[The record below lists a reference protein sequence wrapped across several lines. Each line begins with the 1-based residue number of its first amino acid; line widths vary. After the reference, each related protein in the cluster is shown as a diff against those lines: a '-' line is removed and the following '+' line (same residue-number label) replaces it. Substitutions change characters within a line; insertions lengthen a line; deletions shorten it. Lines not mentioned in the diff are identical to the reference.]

1 MTGFIRK
8 IIRKYY
14 KKFMN
19 NEFPIR
25 KVLFNL
31 ILFTGIAGG
40 AFSLLLSM
48 FAKLP
53 VGQIIVVAAA
63 ELILIGCF
71 YIANFKGMMRL
82 ASAIICFGITV
93 VLFPI
98 MFFSGGGA
106 YSGMPFWFVMGT
118 LFTFL
123 LIEGKLF
130 YILLTLETVVH
141 TLCFLAAYYYPEGV
155 VAIETRGGTYLDIW
169 QCMMVLSFSMGIII
183 KFQVR
188 IYNNAIELNKNQNEQ
203 LEISKKEAEQAKEKA
218 LSANQAKSNFL
229 ANMSHEIRTPINAVL
244 GMDEMI
250 LRECTDENICEY
262 ARNIQIAGGQLL
274 SLINQILDFSKIE
287 SGKMEILK
295 VQYEVSSL
303 IQDSYSMVEE
313 RARKKNLEFKVIC
326 DENLPRT
333 LLGDEVRMRQV
344 IVNLLT
350 NAIKYTEEGC
360 VTLNVKG
367 KWKNEEEIL
376 LVISVKDTGSG
387 LLEENRKQLFQSFQR
402 LNEEKNYNIEGTGL
416 GLAVV
421 KQLLELMGG
430 EIRVYSIYGEGSE
443 FVIKVAQKV
452 VDKTPVGN
460 FAKRYEQVHPKNA
473 LYQPQFTAPDA
484 RILIVDDV
492 PMNITVARNM
502 LKSLKIQVDT
512 AASGQECLN
521 LVREKRYHIIFM
533 DHMMP
538 GMDGIEA
545 FHKMKEMP
553 ESKNQ
558 DVPVIMLTA
567 NAISGMKGEYLSEGF
582 KDYLSKPM
590 RGSDLEQMIK
600 KYLPKEL
607 IQESSKG
614 EEKEEQNQEKE
625 NLKTVPGLDMEM
637 GISYCG
643 GDKDIYL
650 EVLKDYSEDDRLEGL
665 KNTFENQDW
674 GNYRVHVHT
683 IKSTS
688 LTVGLPELSN
698 LAKEVEY
705 AVKEEDY
712 ETVAEKHPGM
722 AEKYRDTLEK
732 LKQAFEAE

>member
-1 MTGFIRK
+1 
-8 IIRKYY
+8 
-14 KKFMN
+14 
-19 NEFPIR
+19 
-25 KVLFNL
+25 
-31 ILFTGIAGG
+31 
-40 AFSLLLSM
+40 
-48 FAKLP
+48 
-53 VGQIIVVAAA
+53 
-63 ELILIGCF
+63 
-71 YIANFKGMMRL
+71 MRL
-82 ASAIICFGITV
+82 ASVIICLGITV

-130 YILLTLETVVH
+130 YILLLFGTTVH
-141 TLCFLAAYYYPEGV
+141 TACFLLAYYHPELV
-155 VAIETRGGTYLDIW
+155 IDIDTKAGTYLDIW
-169 QCMMVLSFSMGIII
+169 QCMMVLSFAIGIII

-188 IYNNAIELNKNQNEQ
+188 IYNKAIELNQRQNEQ
-203 LEISKKEAEQAKEKA
+203 LEYSKKEAERAKEKA

-295 VQYEVSSL
+295 VQYELSSL

-326 DENLPRT
+326 DENIPRT
-333 LLGDEVRMRQV
+333 LLGDEVRMRQI

-350 NAIKYTEEGC
+350 NAIKYTEKGC
-360 VTLNVKG
+360 VTLNVQG

-376 LVISVKDTGSG
+376 LTISVKDTGTG

-421 KQLLELMGG
+421 KQLLELMEG

-443 FVIKVAQKV
+443 FVIKVAQKA

-460 FAKRYEQVHPKNA
+460 FAKRYEQIHPKNT
-473 LYQPQFTAPDA
+473 LYHPEFTAPGA
-484 RILIVDDV
+484 QILIVDDV
-492 PMNITVARNM
+492 PMNITVAKNM
-502 LKSLKIQVDT
+502 LKSLKVQVDT
-512 AASGQECLN
+512 ASSGQKCLN
-521 LVREKRYHIIFM
+521 LIREKRYHLIFM

-538 GMDGIEA
+538 EMDGIEV
-545 FHKMKEMP
+545 FHKMNEMQ
-553 ESKNQ
+553 ESKNHG
-558 DVPVIMLTA
+558 VPVIMLTA

-582 KDYLSKPM
+582 QDYLSKPM
-590 RGSDLEQMIK
+590 RGRDLEQMIK
-600 KYLPKEL
+600 KYLPREL
-607 IQESSKG
+607 IHDFHREEETEKQQKDIG
-614 EEKEEQNQEKE
+614 EIIPE
-625 NLKTVPGLDMEM
+625 LDKEM

-643 GDKDIYL
+643 GAEDIYL
-650 EVLKDYSEDDRLEGL
+650 DILKEYCEKNRLKDL
-665 KNTFENQDW
+665 KTCFENRDW
-674 GNYRVHVHT
+674 QNYRIHVHT
-683 IKSTS
+683 LKGTS
-688 LTVGLPELSN
+688 LTVGLPGLSEL
-698 LAKEVEY
+698 AREVEL
-705 AVKEEDY
+705 AVKEGDY
-712 ETVAEKHPGM
+712 DTVYKKHPGM
-722 AEKYRDTLEK
+722 IEQYGDILERLEKYVIIL
-732 LKQAFEAE
+732 

>member
-1 MTGFIRK
+1 MISFMKKMIQR
-8 IIRKYY
+8 YY
-14 KKFMN
+14 EKFLN
-19 NEFPIR
+19 NELPIR

-48 FAKLP
+48 FARLP
-53 VGQIIVVAAA
+53 IGQITVVATA
-63 ELILIGCF
+63 EVILIGCF

-82 ASAIICFGITV
+82 ASVIICLGITV

-130 YILLTLETVVH
+130 YILLLFGTTVH
-141 TLCFLAAYYYPEGV
+141 TACFLLAYYHPELV
-155 VAIETRGGTYLDIW
+155 IDIDTKAGTYLDIW
-169 QCMMVLSFSMGIII
+169 QCMMVLSFAIGIII

-188 IYNNAIELNKNQNEQ
+188 IYNKAIELNQRQNEQ
-203 LEISKKEAEQAKEKA
+203 LEYSKKEAERAKEKA

-287 SGKMEILK
+287 SGKMYILK
-295 VQYEVSSL
+295 VQYELSSL

-326 DENLPRT
+326 DENIPRT
-333 LLGDEVRMRQV
+333 LLGDEVRMRQI

-350 NAIKYTEEGC
+350 NAIKYTEKGC
-360 VTLNVKG
+360 VTLNVQG

-376 LVISVKDTGSG
+376 LTISVKDTGTG

-421 KQLLELMGG
+421 KQLLELMEG

-443 FVIKVAQKV
+443 FVIKVAQKA

-460 FAKRYEQVHPKNA
+460 FAKRYEQIHPKNT
-473 LYQPQFTAPDA
+473 LYHPEFTAPGA
-484 RILIVDDV
+484 QILIVDDV
-492 PMNITVARNM
+492 PMNITVAKNM
-502 LKSLKIQVDT
+502 LKSLKVQVDT
-512 AASGQECLN
+512 ASSGQKCLN
-521 LVREKRYHIIFM
+521 LIREKRYHLIFM

-538 GMDGIEA
+538 EMDGIEV
-545 FHKMKEMP
+545 FHKMNEMQ
-553 ESKNQ
+553 ESKNHG
-558 DVPVIMLTA
+558 VPVIMLTA

-582 KDYLSKPM
+582 QDYLSKPM
-590 RGSDLEQMIK
+590 RGRDLEQMIK
-600 KYLPKEL
+600 KYLPREL
-607 IQESSKG
+607 IHDFHREEETEKQQKDIG
-614 EEKEEQNQEKE
+614 EIIPE
-625 NLKTVPGLDMEM
+625 LDKEM

-643 GDKDIYL
+643 GAEDIYL
-650 EVLKDYSEDDRLEGL
+650 DILKEYCEKNRLKDL
-665 KNTFENQDW
+665 KTCFENRDW
-674 GNYRVHVHT
+674 QNYRIHVHT
-683 IKSTS
+683 LKGTS
-688 LTVGLPELSN
+688 LTVGLPGLSEL
-698 LAKEVEY
+698 AREVEL
-705 AVKEEDY
+705 AVKEGDY
-712 ETVAEKHPGM
+712 DTVYKKHPGM
-722 AEKYRDTLEK
+722 IEQYGDILERLEKYVIIL
-732 LKQAFEAE
+732 

>member
-1 MTGFIRK
+1 MISFMKKMIQR
-8 IIRKYY
+8 YY
-14 KKFMN
+14 EKFLN
-19 NEFPIR
+19 NELPIR

-48 FAKLP
+48 FARLP
-53 VGQIIVVAAA
+53 IGQITVVATA
-63 ELILIGCF
+63 EVILIGCF
-71 YIANFKGMMRL
+71 FKGMMRL
-82 ASAIICFGITV
+82 ASVIICLGITV

-130 YILLTLETVVH
+130 YILLLFGTTVH
-141 TLCFLAAYYYPEGV
+141 TACFLLAYYHPELV
-155 VAIETRGGTYLDIW
+155 IDIDTKAGTYLDIW
-169 QCMMVLSFSMGIII
+169 QCMMVLSFAIGIII

-188 IYNNAIELNKNQNEQ
+188 IYNKAIELNQRQNEQ
-203 LEISKKEAEQAKEKA
+203 LEYSKKEAERAKEKA

-295 VQYEVSSL
+295 VQYELSSL

-326 DENLPRT
+326 DENIPRT
-333 LLGDEVRMRQV
+333 LLGDEVRMRQI

-350 NAIKYTEEGC
+350 NAIKYTEKGC
-360 VTLNVKG
+360 VTLNVQG

-376 LVISVKDTGSG
+376 LTISVKDTGTG

-421 KQLLELMGG
+421 KQLLELMEG

-443 FVIKVAQKV
+443 FVIKVAQKA

-460 FAKRYEQVHPKNA
+460 FAKRYEQIHPKNT
-473 LYQPQFTAPDA
+473 LYHPEFTAPGA
-484 RILIVDDV
+484 QILIVDDV
-492 PMNITVARNM
+492 PMNITVAKNM
-502 LKSLKIQVDT
+502 LKSLKVQVDT
-512 AASGQECLN
+512 ASSGQKCLN
-521 LVREKRYHIIFM
+521 LIREKRYHLIFM

-538 GMDGIEA
+538 EMDGIEV
-545 FHKMKEMP
+545 FHKMNEMQ
-553 ESKNQ
+553 ESKNHG
-558 DVPVIMLTA
+558 VPVIMLTA

-582 KDYLSKPM
+582 QDYLSKPM
-590 RGSDLEQMIK
+590 RGRDLEQMIK
-600 KYLPKEL
+600 KYLPREL
-607 IQESSKG
+607 IHDFHREEETEKQQKDIG
-614 EEKEEQNQEKE
+614 EIIPE
-625 NLKTVPGLDMEM
+625 LDKEM

-643 GDKDIYL
+643 GAEDIYL
-650 EVLKDYSEDDRLEGL
+650 DILKEYCEKNRLKDL
-665 KNTFENQDW
+665 KTCFENRDW
-674 GNYRVHVHT
+674 QNYRIHVHT
-683 IKSTS
+683 LKGTS
-688 LTVGLPELSN
+688 LTVGLPGLSEL
-698 LAKEVEY
+698 AREVEL
-705 AVKEEDY
+705 AVKEGDY
-712 ETVAEKHPGM
+712 DTVYKKHPGM
-722 AEKYRDTLEK
+722 IEQYGDILERLEKYVIIL
-732 LKQAFEAE
+732 